1 MGGAHSCG
9 ENLPRVE
16 VEGSLAYLSY
26 PGCMSQVFPHPLQ
39 SLENRLEYNR

>member
-16 VEGSLAYLSY
+16 VEGSLAYPSY
-26 PGCMSQVFPHPLQ
+26 PRVSQLFPHPLQ
-39 SLENRLEYNR
+39 SLENRLE